1 MHKAEIIVAL
11 FLTLVGVIILID
23 AIRLGF
29 GWGIGGPEAG
39 YLPFYMAIGIILCSC
54 SIVVKGLKKLKKEG
68 AGIHLIKK
76 GGLKPV
82 LWVLF
87 PATGMVLLASLVGLH
102 LAALIFL
109 AFYMRVVGKIG
120 WIKVILVSVLT
131 PLIVYIVFEKWFL
144 IPLPKGLWGEA
155 IMPF

>member
-1 MHKAEIIVAL
+1 MHKADIIVGL
-11 FLTLVGVIILID
+11 FLILLGVIILID

-39 YLPFYMAIGIILCSC
+39 YLPFYMAIGIILCSF

-68 AGIHLIKK
+68 SGNRLIKE

-102 LAALIFL
+102 LSALIFL

-120 WIKVILVSVLT
+120 WIKIILVSVLT
-131 PLIVYIVFEKWFL
+131 PLIVYIIFEKCFL
-144 IPLPKGLWGEA
+144 IPLPQGLWGELL
-155 IMPF
+155 IPF

>member
-39 YLPFYMAIGIILCSC
+39 YLPFYMAIGIILCSF
-54 SIVVKGLKKLKKEG
+54 SILVKGLKKLKKEG
-68 AGIHLIKK
+68 AGIRLIKE
-76 GGLKPV
+76 GGFKPV

-155 IMPF
+155 LMPF